1 MDAEQRLL
9 QEITHEYDVQLTT
22 LELTPDSRFEILLVR
37 DVDALLDQID
47 PEAFKL
53 DERLPYWA
61 ELWPASIALGRHL
74 LSNRPPPSA
83 RVLELGCGLGL
94 PAIVAGKLGCTV
106 LATDYEEA
114 ALKFA
119 RYNALR
125 NRVADRV
132 AFRELDWRSPCLD
145 QRFSYV
151 LASDI
156 WFDPSDVSHLVQLVD
171 KTNQSGGIL
180 IGSDP
185 NRSGIGRTFF
195 EALNRRGYD
204 HTDTTLAVDQ
214 QGCMSHVRIH
224 RLRAPSE

>member
-1 MDAEQRLL
+1 MDSEQRLL
-9 QEITHEYDVQLTT
+9 EQIAHQYDVHLSAV
-22 LELTPDSRFEILLVR
+22 ELTPESRFEILVVR
-37 DVDALLDQID
+37 DVDALLDRID

-61 ELWPASIALGRHL
+61 ELWPASIALGRYL
-74 LSNRPPPSA
+74 LSNRPPSGA

-94 PAIVAGKLGCTV
+94 PAIVAAKLGCAV

-156 WFDPSDVSHLVQLVD
+156 WFDPSDVSPLVQLVD
-171 KTNQSGGIL
+171 KTIQSGGIL

-185 NRSGIGRTFF
+185 NRSGIGWTFF
-195 EALNRRGYD
+195 QELARRGYD
-204 HTDTTLAVDQ
+204 HRRTTFAVDH
-214 QGCMSHVRIH
+214 QGCVSHVGIH
-224 RLRAPSE
+224 RLRAPKE